1 MWGGL
6 KMDYQGIKN
15 ELGKNFKFK
24 ILNGFYLYYV
34 DGFFHIHTVDEKIY
48 IGDFI
53 VLIGSYLKIINIILG
68 KIYLLNFEYIKEL
81 HQAGNDINPISL
93 SDIIN

>member
-1 MWGGL
+1 MN
-6 KMDYQGIKN
+6 YEEIKT
-15 ELGKNFKFK
+15 ELNKNFKFK

-34 DGFFHIHTVDEKIY
+34 DGFFHIHSVDEKIY

-53 VLIGSYLKIINIILG
+53 VLIGSYLKVINIIMG
-68 KIYLLNFEYIKEL
+68 SIHLLNFEDIKEL

-93 SDIIN
+93 KNIIN